1 MKKDRNL
8 SICGLQMELN
18 VLHPLAV
25 FKDQIEEN
33 SEAFSQLR
41 DEERVRGLVLSVLR
55 LARRWLSH
63 SLPRGVKNWC
73 KGRLDRRGD
82 RKVT

>member
-1 MKKDRNL
+1 MGGKELKRDRNL

-55 LARRWLSH
+55 LARRGLSH
-63 SLPRGVKNWC
+63 ILP
-73 KGRLDRRGD
+73 
-82 RKVT
+82 